1 MLCLILKTRCVVVLN
16 VRSRTRHWLLAI
28 VIDCVVSCR
37 VMLLCCVVLCC
48 VVLCCV
54 VLCCVVLCSF
64 LCVVLCCVVLSVV
77 MLC

>member
-16 VRSRTRHWLLAI
+16 DRSRTRHWLLAI

-48 VVLCCV
+48 VVSCVLCCV
-54 VLCCVVLCSF
+54 VLCCRLSCCAE
-64 LCVVLCCVVLSVV
+64 LRCVVLEHTEF
-77 MLC
+77 

>member
-16 VRSRTRHWLLAI
+16 DRSRTRHWLLAI

-37 VMLLCCVVLCC
+37 VMLLCCVVLC
-48 VVLCCV
+48 
-54 VLCCVVLCSF
+54 SF